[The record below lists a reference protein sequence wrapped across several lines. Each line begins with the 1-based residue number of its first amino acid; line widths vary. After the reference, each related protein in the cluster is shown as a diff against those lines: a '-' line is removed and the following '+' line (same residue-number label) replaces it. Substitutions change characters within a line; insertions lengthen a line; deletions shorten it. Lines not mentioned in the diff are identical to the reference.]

1 MNEGCQEQQE
11 QAETV
16 FPSNPKMLKIGLADF
31 FRVFGEN
38 IGHRPYSIFIFRYD
52 V

>member
-1 MNEGCQEQQE
+1 MNEGYQEQQQ

-16 FPSNPKMLKIGLADF
+16 FPGNPEMLKVGLADF

-38 IGHRPYSIFIFRYD
+38 IGHRSYSIFIFRYG

>member
-1 MNEGCQEQQE
+1 MNKGCKEQQQ

-16 FPSNPKMLKIGLADF
+16 FPGYPEMLKIGLADF

-38 IGHRPYSIFIFRYD
+38 IGHRSYSIFIFRYG